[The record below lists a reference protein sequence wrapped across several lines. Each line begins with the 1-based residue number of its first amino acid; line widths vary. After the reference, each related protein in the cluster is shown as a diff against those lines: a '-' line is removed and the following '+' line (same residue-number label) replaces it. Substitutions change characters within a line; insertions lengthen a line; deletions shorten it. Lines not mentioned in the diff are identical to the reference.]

1 MDKDIYEALVVKGK
15 IPPHYIT
22 VTPPGGK
29 QKRGT
34 RIEVK
39 LTNIPQQ
46 PRFDPNPLDWLGS
59 TEAQHSTKV
68 LLTGQE

>member
-1 MDKDIYEALVVKGK
+1 
-15 IPPHYIT
+15 